1 MILRTICSSGPQ
13 SHPTA
18 SSVSSSYMA
27 TIWAPI
33 RPQCSSI
40 LANIFCRF
48 SNVPRAAI
56 YSGPNRR
63 LCLIPTPP
71 TSETAHALASG
82 LWSPLERES
91 RGQAEQRSRSDQH
104 SERLGSSPLPPTRAC
119 SYRFK
124 NGAALTQP
132 LVSSFAKRGRFAL
145 YGAPRS
151 GRSNTDEV

>member
-1 MILRTICSSGPQ
+1 MLLSEFT
-13 SHPTA
+13 
-18 SSVSSSYMA
+18 
-27 TIWAPI
+27 
-33 RPQCSSI
+33 SI
-40 LANIFCRF
+40 LCRS

-104 SERLGSSPLPPTRAC
+104 SVRLGSSPLPPTRAC
-119 SYRFK
+119 FLSIY
-124 NGAALTQP
+124 NGAALSQP
-132 LVSSFAKRGRFAL
+132 LVFPFANVGVRSVRGAAL
-145 YGAPRS
+145 GPLQHRRGVTLGDERPSLLANMKAPTQTPLGPTAS
-151 GRSNTDEV
+151 